1 MGEEMRRVSMK
12 ELLKKRIAG
21 EQRGAFI
28 VFTALAIWFLMMFV
42 AFAIDFGNYYQH
54 RTRLQNAADAAALAG
69 VAQYADSELIGYTM
83 SEKGKGRL
91 VKLPTSIT
99 GGEAG
104 KSATFSAD
112 DYTFTKLDKVPTEV
126 HAQGQ
131 NYVQKNYRSDLDIKE
146 DSMWSATQESTS
158 STTTQAAGGTTQ
170 ITTTTSSSRQFCYRV
185 DLEDKVTTFF
195 ARIFGVNELTVNVSA
210 MAMLDGATNSTVE
223 ELLPMV
229 SGHINDI
236 IPNYYWE
243 SIANYVSNIY
253 DTNGNLVGT
262 TGASD
267 PKHHDDFSSKA
278 YGRTNLYYLLSDSKF
293 DYKEVEWGARDGV
306 IGFKDKDKDGNDITD
321 GICAEPIY
329 ATAGDDCKNTVLTQ
343 VFRFESPNSVL
354 YNGKEIIG
362 LFLDRDNVTKNN
374 YGKCDR
380 FADIYIGKIASTD
393 TDAIKINPN
402 VPIYARLE
410 SEPVQISNRA
420 PVTVNGETFKTG
432 GLTSV
437 CGVTFHMTWKP
448 DYYDYN
454 NDDEKKKFDEEL
466 GKIKPFVFAYD
477 GPDPNR
483 DDDDGPWVATEA
495 IKKAE
500 APKINRDYKPGEI
513 LQDKEPLLKI
523 VGGDRSAIP
532 STLVQSSTS
541 TPGPIT
547 VLIPHGRVFKGVIW
561 APRSKVTIIGG
572 GKIIGF
578 IAARRI
584 DDSQYTG
591 PHKFEKAQQ
600 ISLPS
605 LAAFRPASTT
615 KHDYFDYVKSYITDE
630 YHMVYT
636 QFVDY
641 TDKSLLP

>member
-1 MGEEMRRVSMK
+1 MK
-12 ELLKKRIAG
+12 ERLKKSIAG

-28 VFTALAIWFLMMFV
+28 VFTALAVWGLLMFV
-42 AFAIDFGNYYQH
+42 AFAVDFGNYYQH

-69 VAQYADSELIGYTM
+69 IAQYADSELIGYTM

-126 HAQGQ
+126 HTQGL
-131 NYVQKNYRSDLDIKE
+131 NYVQKNYRSDLDIKD

-185 DLEDKVTTFF
+185 DLEDKIIPFF
-195 ARIFGVNELTVNVSA
+195 ARIFGVNELTVSVSA

-253 DTNGNLVGT
+253 DTNGNLIGT

-267 PKHHDDFSSKA
+267 PKHHDDFSQET
-278 YGRTNLYYLLSDSKF
+278 YGKKNIYYLVSDTPF
-293 DYKEVEWGARDGV
+293 DYKKDNVEWGARDGV
-306 IGFKDKDKDGNDITD
+306 IGFKDKDANGNAITD

-329 ATAGDDCKNTVLTQ
+329 ATAGDDCKEDVLTQ
-343 VFRFESPNSVL
+343 VFNFDKASKVRYS
-354 YNGKEIIG
+354 GHDIIG
-362 LFLDRDNVTKNN
+362 LFLDRDNITKTVGGVY
-374 YGKCDR
+374 YGAKDR
-380 FADIYIGKIASTD
+380 FVDIHLGKLASDET
-393 TDAIKINPN
+393 AQINPH

-410 SEPVQISNRA
+410 SEPVQISNRT
-420 PVTVNGETFKTG
+420 VTINGEKTKTG

-437 CGVTFHMTWKP
+437 CGINFYIEWKP
-448 DYYDYN
+448 DFYD
-454 NDDEKKKFDEEL
+454 DDKRFIEEL
-466 GKIKPFVFAYD
+466 RQIKPFVFAYD

-483 DDDDGPWVATEA
+483 GDYDGPWVATQT
-495 IKKAE
+495 IKSAE
-500 APKINRDYKPGEI
+500 IPKINRDYRAGQIGE
-513 LQDKEPLLKI
+513 DKEPLLKI

-547 VLIPHGRVFKGVIW
+547 VYIPHGRVFKGVIW

-584 DDSQYTG
+584 DDSQYSG
-591 PHKFEKAQQ
+591 PHKFERAQQ

-605 LAAFRPASTT
+605 LAAYRPASTT